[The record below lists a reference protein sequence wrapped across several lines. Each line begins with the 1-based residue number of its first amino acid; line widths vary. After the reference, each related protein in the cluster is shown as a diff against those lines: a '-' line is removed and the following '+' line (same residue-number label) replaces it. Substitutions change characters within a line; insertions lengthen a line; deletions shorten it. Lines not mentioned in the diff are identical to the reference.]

1 MSVLDLPLEE
11 QKRIAKEVFQMP
23 FEEWVEDMKTSLK
36 EAKEFQKKLE
46 NYKPTEEEKAR
57 KIKALRENPNAI
69 HFYRRVT
76 DNYNLTV
83 EEAIEAIRRS

>member
-1 MSVLDLPLEE
+1 MNVLDLPLEE

-23 FEEWVEDMKTSLK
+23 FDDWVEYMKASS
-36 EAKEFQKKLE
+36 ERAKEFQRKLKE
-46 NYKPTEEEKAR
+46 HKPTEEEKAE

>member
-1 MSVLDLPLEE
+1 
-11 QKRIAKEVFQMP
+11 MP

-46 NYKPTEEEKAR
+46 NYKPTEEEKAE

-83 EEAIEAIRRS
+83 EEAIEAIKRS

>member
-1 MSVLDLPLEE
+1 
-11 QKRIAKEVFQMP
+11 
-23 FEEWVEDMKTSLK
+23 MKTSLK

-46 NYKPTEEEKAR
+46 NYKPTEEEKAE

-83 EEAIEAIRRS
+83 EEAIEAIKRS

>member
-23 FEEWVEDMKTSLK
+23 CEEWMEDMKTSLK